1 MKKTTLKITALLLAL
16 LMILSMAL
24 VSCDETGE
32 AEDDGVEDAENGG
45 GENKDNAG
53 ESDGESDGEGDNNG
67 GNSDNNGGETPD
79 NNGGET
85 PDNNGGNG
93 GSGDEEIPDI
103 GYEGDEIANTKEN
116 ARTLFNNAVSK
127 FKNSTSVKYTAA
139 TEFDGE
145 VETDVITVFTNANGD
160 VVYYEIADIG
170 NMGFEYT
177 YAIGRKEYSKGP
189 WGVDEYNLD
198 EDVTMLFAVEDVF
211 TYIFDTDPETAIENL
226 CTAVI
231 NVSRD
236 GDKYVISLDTNNVL
250 EFFVAMLGEEGAQE
264 VVGDGT
270 AFSAFNGKINIEI
283 GSNGYFEKIAFS
295 YSVTAVT
302 ESMTMGVAYSFEKYN
317 DPSITVDEPD
327 WVTEKKNEGDDD
339 NSGGAVP
346 DYPDKPVDPDNPGDS
361 EGGASVEDTSILVNA
376 LKDVKNSD
384 TLKVMISI
392 SNGEESENMIFTA
405 VKGEDGT
412 SKASGE
418 YEGYEMYIDSEGNL
432 YENFS
437 DTVSKTPDTGDAY
450 AYILESYLQSYG
462 FGDIDNVVS
471 RMVNAGLKGVSDGMN
486 TTYTLN
492 TTYVKLTEIISPEY
506 LEDPGFQMMVSMIK
520 HSSVTVVYVIDENG
534 ELSRT
539 ESNIYIA
546 LNDGNEMIIDE
557 SVSYA
562 VNKLVRFEEPDW
574 IHNAP

>member
-1 MKKTTLKITALLLAL
+1 MKKTALKITALLLAL
-16 LMILSMAL
+16 LMMLSLAL
-24 VSCDETGE
+24 VSCDETDE
-32 AEDDGVEDAENGG
+32 PDKDDDVEDTD
-45 GENKDNAG
+45 KDTDKDGDKDGDGDGNA
-53 ESDGESDGEGDNNG
+53 DGNDPSGDNTGNGDNNG
-67 GNSDNNGGETPD
+67 DNDSGNTGDNT
-79 NNGGET
+79 
-85 PDNNGGNG
+85 
-93 GSGDEEIPDI
+93 GSENPDI

-116 ARTLFNNAVSK
+116 AKLLFNEAVSK

-145 VETDVITVFTNANGD
+145 VETDVMTVFTNANGD
-160 VVYYEIADIG
+160 VVYYEVADIG

-189 WGVDEYNLD
+189 WGVDEYTLA
-198 EDVTMLFAVEDVF
+198 EDITMLFAVEDVF

-226 CTAVI
+226 CTAAI

-250 EFFVAMLGEEGAQE
+250 EFFVAMLGEEGAQG

-283 GSNGYFEKIAFS
+283 TAGGYFEKLAFS
-295 YSVTAVT
+295 YSVTAGT

-317 DPSITVDEPD
+317 DPSITVEEPD

-339 NSGGAVP
+339 NSGGAIP
-346 DYPDKPVDPDNPGDS
+346 EYPDKPVDPDNPGGS

-412 SKASGE
+412 SKASGG

-450 AYILESYLQSYG
+450 AYIFENYLQSYG
-462 FGDIDNVVS
+462 FGDIDNAIS
-471 RMVNAGLKGVSDGMN
+471 RMANAGLKGVSDGMN
-486 TTYTLN
+486 TTYTLD
-492 TTYVKLTEIISPEY
+492 TTYVKLSEIISPEY

-534 ELSRT
+534 ELART
-539 ESNIYIA
+539 ESDIYVA
-546 LNDGNEMIIDE
+546 LNDGTEMIIDE

-562 VNKLVRFEEPDW
+562 ANKMVRFEEPDW
-574 IHNAP
+574 IHSAQ